1 MGAQVLLQ
9 QGSGPEG
16 SRQSIAR
23 GLVADVTR
31 SLRGGM
37 DGSRGPFGPGRRGG
51 SHMVRRSL
59 IPSVL
64 AIVLAGCANASTGG
78 SHGSAAPSPAVDQRR
93 VGVYATLIDELA
105 GAESAEW
112 RRVYVVTSLCRDPA
126 APQESATAA
135 CDDVLTEAEQAALR
149 GRLGPRVS
157 DSSTTRR
164 ACTTTTGCRARP
176 ATSCSRSA
184 RSSSTTTSSG
194 SGRATPAAASAAP
207 VPPTCCSPTA
217 TSGRSWGS
225 ADPCGSHETV
235 TIALNRGGRVTE
247 HSL

>member
-1 MGAQVLLQ
+1 
-9 QGSGPEG
+9 
-16 SRQSIAR
+16 
-23 GLVADVTR
+23 
-31 SLRGGM
+31 
-37 DGSRGPFGPGRRGG
+37 
-51 SHMVRRSL
+51 MVRRSL

-149 GRLGPRVS
+149 GRLGAEGLRFI
-157 DSSTTRR
+157 DD
-164 ACTTTTGCRARP
+164 
-176 ATSCSRSA
+176 ATSLYDDDWMQGPPRDVVLTLGPIVEHDDEVRVGASYACGGLC
-184 RSSSTTTSSG
+184 G
-194 SGRATPAAASAAP
+194 SGTTYVLRPDGDRWSVVGQRGP
-207 VPPTCCSPTA
+207 M
-217 TSGRSWGS
+217 W
-225 ADPCGSHETV
+225 
-235 TIALNRGGRVTE
+235 IA
-247 HSL
+247 